1 MITLAE
7 WEWNSPVSLLLLAPF
22 AVGLVAIVVDGIRKS
37 IQSVAREQARRDI
50 AAYVAEGSM
59 SPDDA
64 AKLLA
69 AGTKV
74 SRREPGEGGERK
86 ARA

>member
-1 MITLAE
+1 MVALAE
-7 WEWNSPVSLLLLAPF
+7 WGWNSPLTALLLAPF
-22 AVGLVAIVVDGIRKS
+22 AVGIIAVFVDGVRKS
-37 IQSVAREQARRDI
+37 IQSIAREQARRDI

-59 SPDDA
+59 TPDDA

-74 SRREPGEGGERK
+74 ARRESGEGEERK